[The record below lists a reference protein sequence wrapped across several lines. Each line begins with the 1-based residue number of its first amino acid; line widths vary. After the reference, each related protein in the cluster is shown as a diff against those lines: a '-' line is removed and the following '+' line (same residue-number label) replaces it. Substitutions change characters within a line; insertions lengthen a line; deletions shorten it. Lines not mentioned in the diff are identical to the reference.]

1 MIRAFLLRFAALT
14 ALTFVIFSTV
24 GMKSVSNAST
34 PEVAAAPVTATATAA
49 R

>member
-1 MIRAFLLRFAALT
+1 MIRAFVLRFAALT
-14 ALTFVIFSTV
+14 ALTFVIFATV

-34 PEVAAAPVTATATAA
+34 PPTAQAAPVTTTTAA

>member
-1 MIRAFLLRFAALT
+1 MIRAFVFRFAALT
-14 ALTFVIFSTV
+14 ALTFVIFATV

-34 PEVAAAPVTATATAA
+34 QAQSPTPVTTAAA